1 MSDDIFLLDDAAPE
15 PSALLE
21 QWKLLIVDDEPEVHH
36 ITNMTLSQFVF
47 DNKSIQF
54 IHANS
59 AQQAKEQLKQ
69 HPDIA
74 LILLDV
80 VMETDDAGLCLV
92 RYIREQ
98 LHNQS
103 VRIVLRT
110 GQPGQAPED
119 EVVDNY
125 DINDY
130 KDKTELTSQKLRTLI
145 RASLRS
151 YRDICALEKHKK
163 GLEKVVK
170 ASRGIFEKN
179 ALFNFVE
186 GVLEHL
192 AAVLNLEDSC
202 IYQVEQYAYRIHETQ
217 LQLLAYQGDKQPAKP
232 TPQQLSD
239 FPAHQ
244 QQLFSEA
251 INNKQHVFAD
261 NALVIYCENSAYNLL
276 FYITR
281 TAPFSQ
287 ADHHFTKLLSENI
300 VVALENIRLNELI
313 LTNQKEVLYRL
324 GEIVETRSKESGMHV
339 RRVALFTALLAE
351 QLGLPELII
360 EQLKLA
366 APLHDV
372 GKVAIPDAIL
382 HKPGKLEPD
391 EWEIMQT
398 HAAIG
403 EKMLEGSN
411 IEVLQL
417 AAEIAGSHHEKW
429 DGSGYPK
436 GLKGEQIP
444 LSGRLTA
451 IADVFDALASKRC
464 YKDAWPEPQI
474 IDYLKQQR
482 AQQFDPQ
489 LVDLLLDNFADFMAI
504 REKYQ
509 D

>member
-1 MSDDIFLLDDAAPE
+1 MSDDIFLLDDSAPE
-15 PSALLE
+15 VAQSKE
-21 QWKLLIVDDEPEVHH
+21 QWKLLVVDDEPEVHH
-36 ITNMTLSQFVF
+36 ITTMTLSQFAF

-54 IHANS
+54 LHANS
-59 AQQAKEQLKQ
+59 AQEAKQLLTT

-80 VMETDDAGLCLV
+80 VMETDDAGLRLV
-92 RYIREQ
+92 KHIRQ
-98 LHNQS
+98 TLNNQS

-119 EVVDNY
+119 EVVENY

-151 YRDICALEKHKK
+151 YRDICALEKHKI

-179 ALFNFVE
+179 ALFTFVE
-186 GVLEHL
+186 GALEQL
-192 AAVLNLEDSC
+192 AVILNLEDSC
-202 IYQVEQYAYRIHETQ
+202 IYQVEQFAYQVKATQ
-217 LQLLAYQGDKQPAKP
+217 LQLLAYQGQQRPSQQH
-232 TPQQLSD
+232 QQLSD
-239 FPAHQ
+239 FPLAQ
-244 QQLFSEA
+244 QQMFSQA
-251 INNKQHVFAD
+251 ISTKQNVFTD
-261 NALVIYCENSAYNLL
+261 EALVIYCENSAYNLL

-281 TAPFSQ
+281 NTPFNQ
-287 ADHHFTKLLSENI
+287 ADQHFINLLSENI
-300 VVALENIRLNELI
+300 VVALENIRLNEVI
-313 LTNQKEVLYRL
+313 STNQKEVLYRL

-351 QLGLPELII
+351 QLNLPAMRV

-366 APLHDV
+366 SPLHDV

-382 HKPGKLEPD
+382 HKPGKLSPE

-403 EKMLEGSN
+403 ENMLKDSN
-411 IEVLQL
+411 IEVMQL
-417 AAEIAGSHHEKW
+417 ASEIAGSHHEKW
-429 DGSGYPK
+429 DGTGYPR
-436 GLKGEQIP
+436 GLQGEQIP

-451 IADVFDALASKRC
+451 IADVFDALGSIRC
-464 YKDAWPEPQI
+464 YKDAWNDEEI
-474 IDYLKQQR
+474 TEYLKQQR
-482 AQQFDPQ
+482 GVQFDPQ
-489 LVDLLLDNFADFMAI
+489 LVDGLLNNFEHFAAI
-504 REKYQ
+504 RDKYQ